1 MRDFSI
7 EFATEKIHSAKT
19 REYFNE
25 VVKSYYGNSYRSAIV
40 MLYSIVI
47 TDLLYKL
54 QDLKDLYADEKAI
67 KILDEIEELKKRNP
81 KSPDW
86 EKKLVNWVFERTN
99 LLEPA
104 DESNLSSL
112 QNHRHLCAHPVLL
125 SNGYDLYQPNKETT
139 RAHIRNALEGV
150 LTKPPILSKNIF
162 HDFLDNLSR
171 IKSMIDI
178 DNEEDLKKHLFS
190 RYFKKFNSKVED
202 SVFKSLWRIVFK
214 TIDEKSE
221 ENRKIN
227 FKALKLMIDNNFNK
241 YQSIIL
247 GDKDYYSDFNEKLI
261 KFYIELL
268 NYFPEFF
275 EILTDSAKVLI
286 ENAVR
291 KDANLEAF
299 AWFISGDIKA
309 HLVNIVNY
317 QKENNREYDYTHI
330 SAQTLMEISEY
341 ARNHGDVEE
350 ANVFLIE
357 MFGESYSYEEA
368 DRRYNG
374 LIHPKLNE
382 FSEENFKVLLKRIDN
397 NGQIYRRRE
406 AFHSNYH
413 IKSKIES
420 RFNDFDFS
428 RYHNFK

>member
-7 EFATEKIHSAKT
+7 EFATEKIHSSRTK
-19 REYFNE
+19 EYFNE

-54 QDLKDLYADEKAI
+54 QDLKDIYADEKAI
-67 KILDEIEELKKRNP
+67 KILDEIEELKEKNP

-104 DESNLSSL
+104 DESNLNSL
-112 QNHRHLCAHPVLL
+112 QSLRNLCAHPVLL
-125 SNGYDLYQPNKETT
+125 SDGYDLYQPNKETT

-190 RYFKKFNSKVED
+190 RYFKKFNSKVEN

-214 TIDEKSE
+214 TTDEKSQ

-227 FKALKLMIDNNFNK
+227 FKALKLMIDNNFKK
-241 YQSIIL
+241 YQNIIL
-247 GDKDYYSDFNEKLI
+247 EEKDYYSDFNEKLI
-261 KFYIELL
+261 VLYIRLL
-268 NYFPEFF
+268 NYYPEFF
-275 EILTDSAKVLI
+275 DILTDSAKVLI
-286 ENAVR
+286 QSVTRKNA
-291 KDANLEAF
+291 DLETY
-299 AWFISGDIKA
+299 AWFISGDIRT
-309 HLVNIVNY
+309 HLLNIIKY
-317 QKENNREYDYTHI
+317 RKDWNREYDYAHI
-330 SAQTLMEISEY
+330 SAQTIMEVAEY
-341 ARNHGDVEE
+341 ARSNGDIEE
-350 ANVFLIE
+350 ANLFLIE
-357 MFGESYSYEEA
+357 MFGESSNYNEA
-368 DRRYNG
+368 DNRYNM
-374 LIHPKLNE
+374 LILPNLDK
-382 FSEENFKVLLKRIDN
+382 FSEEDFKILLKRIDK
-397 NGQIYRRRE
+397 NGQIYNRRD
-406 AFHSNYH
+406 ASHTIGQ
-413 IKSKIES
+413 IKNKINS
-420 RFNDFDFS
+420 RFDDFDFS
-428 RYHNFK
+428 GYISF